1 MMRLFQNQK
10 NPRRQGK
17 VHSQTKMKRIICPL
31 WILLLFGVQALAA
44 ENYTVSGYVK
54 DSTSGELLIGSTIY
68 VQELGTGTQT
78 NVYGFYSLTLPAG
91 QYTLEYRYLGY
102 VNRIIHITLNK
113 NEQINIELA
122 PEELR
127 LQEIVITGGR
137 GDENVMNTEMSVQEL
152 DIRTIRKIP
161 SFLGEVDV
169 IKSIQLLPG
178 VSTVGEGASGFNVR
192 GGSVGQNLILLDEA
206 PVYNSSHMLGF
217 FSVFNPDAVKDIKLY
232 KGAVPARYGGRIASI
247 LDIRMKDGNNKK
259 FGVDG
264 GIGTV
269 FSRLA
274 VEGPIV
280 KEKGSFILAARRSY
294 IDVLA
299 RPFTDFFNDGAALN
313 FHDITLKTN
322 YRFNQNNA
330 LYLSG
335 YFGRDK
341 FLFDRQQGF
350 SWGNKTATL
359 RWNHLFGNKVFSNFT
374 FFISDYDYKLNFGD
388 TERDKFQW
396 ESRIRTLDLKPEF
409 TYSINAANEMTFG
422 GDILYYKFRPA
433 DATGVSNG
441 TAIDVSLE
449 EKFAFETA
457 LFIDNETKFGKAFS
471 ARYGLRLSDFQSLG
485 PGYIYEW
492 ETIEPGKRKQL
503 VSATRVEKFDKIASY
518 TNLEPRVSF
527 RLRTGRK
534 MSIKGSY
541 SRMAQYLHLISNTTA
556 SNPLDV
562 WRPSTNNLKPQT
574 GDQYALGIF
583 RNFGEA
589 DDYEFSIEGYYR
601 VTKNQVEYI
610 DGAEIFINEFLEADL
625 LSGDG
630 RAMGLEFY
638 LKKNSG
644 KLNGWIS
651 YTLGKTELKVNG
663 INNNEWYPTRFDQRH
678 NLKIVG
684 YYHLNDRWT
693 LSANF
698 TFLSGTPTTFPTDR
712 FTQQGY
718 LIPYNA
724 FNSRNNVRIANF
736 HRLDISAIFYGKKYK
751 KNGKERK
758 NRDYWIFG
766 FYNVYARRNPFSIYF
781 SQGEER
787 PVAGEPV
794 PSMATRVAIIGTIVP
809 AISYNFKF

>member
-1 MMRLFQNQK
+1 MSK
-10 NPRRQGK
+10 I
-17 VHSQTKMKRIICPL
+17 S
-31 WILLLFGVQALAA
+31 WLLFTFLLFTAPAVAV

-54 DSTSGELLIGSTIY
+54 DSTSGELLIGSTVY
-68 VQELGTGTQT
+68 VQELGIGTQT
-78 NVYGFYSLTLPAG
+78 NVYGFYSLTIPAG
-91 QYTLEYRYLGY
+91 NYTLEYRYLGY
-102 VNRIIHITLNK
+102 VSRIIRINLMK
-113 NEQINIELA
+113 NEQINVDLV
-122 PEELR
+122 PEELK
-127 LQEIVITGGR
+127 LEEIVITSSR
-137 GDENVMNTEMSVQEL
+137 GDRNITDVEMSAQEL

-280 KEKGSFILAARRSY
+280 KDKGSFILAGRRSY

-299 RPFTDFFNDGAALN
+299 RPFTSFFDNGAALN
-313 FHDITLKTN
+313 FHDLTLKTN

-341 FLFDRQQGF
+341 FLFDREQGF

-359 RWNHLFGNKVFSNFT
+359 RWNHLFGDRVFSNFT
-374 FFISDYDYKLNFGD
+374 FFISDYDYELKFGD
-388 TERDKFQW
+388 TERDKFHW
-396 ESRIRTLDLKPEF
+396 ESRIRTMDLKPEF
-409 TYSINAANEMTFG
+409 TYSINASNELTFG
-422 GDILYYKFRPA
+422 GDLLYYKFRPA

-441 TAIDVSLE
+441 TPINVSLE
-449 EKFAFETA
+449 EKFAFESA
-457 LFIDNETKFGKAFS
+457 LYIGNETKFSKAIS
-471 ARYGLRLSDFQSLG
+471 ARYGLRLSNFQSLG
-485 PGYIYEW
+485 PGYVYEW
-492 ETIEPGKRKQL
+492 ETTVPGQRKRL
-503 VSATRVEKFDKIASY
+503 ISSRRVEKFEKIASY
-518 TNLEPRVSF
+518 TNLEPRAS
-527 RLRTGRK
+527 LRVKIGNK
-534 MSIKGSY
+534 MSVKASY
-541 SRMAQYLHLISNTTA
+541 NRMAQYLHLISNTTA

-562 WRPSTNNLKPQT
+562 WRPGTNNLKPQR
-574 GDQYALGIF
+574 GDQFALGIF
-583 RNFGEA
+583 RNFGQM
-589 DDYEFSIEGYYR
+589 DDYEFSLEGYYR
-601 VTKNQVEYI
+601 TTDNQVEYI
-610 DGAEIFINEFLEADL
+610 DGAEIFINEYLEADL
-625 LSGDG
+625 LSGIG

-638 LKKNSG
+638 LKKNTG

-651 YTLGKTELKVNG
+651 YTVGKTELKAEG
-663 INNNEWYPTRFDQRH
+663 INNGEWYPTRFDQRH

-684 YYHLNDRWT
+684 YYNLNDRWT
-693 LSANF
+693 FSANF

-724 FNSRNNVRIANF
+724 YGSRNNVRIANF
-736 HRLDISAIFYGKKYK
+736 HRLDISAIFYGKKYRR
-751 KNGKERK
+751 NGKARK

-781 SQGEER
+781 SQGEDR
-787 PVAGEPV
+787 PAAGEPV
-794 PSMATRVAIIGTIVP
+794 PSFATQVSIIGTIVP

>member
-1 MMRLFQNQK
+1 MSK
-10 NPRRQGK
+10 I
-17 VHSQTKMKRIICPL
+17 S
-31 WILLLFGVQALAA
+31 WLLFTFLLFTAPAVAV

-54 DSTSGELLIGSTIY
+54 DSTSGELLIGSTVY
-68 VQELGTGTQT
+68 VQELGIGTQT
-78 NVYGFYSLTLPAG
+78 NVYGFYSLTIPAG
-91 QYTLEYRYLGY
+91 NYTLEYRYLGY
-102 VNRIIHITLNK
+102 VSRIIRINLMK
-113 NEQINIELA
+113 NEQINVDLV
-122 PEELR
+122 PEELK
-127 LQEIVITGGR
+127 LEEIVITSSR
-137 GDENVMNTEMSVQEL
+137 GDRNITDVEMSAQEL

-280 KEKGSFILAARRSY
+280 KDKGSFILAGRRSY

-299 RPFTDFFNDGAALN
+299 RPFTSFFDNGAALN
-313 FHDITLKTN
+313 FHDLTLKTN

-341 FLFDRQQGF
+341 FLFDREQGF

-359 RWNHLFGNKVFSNFT
+359 RWNHLFGDRVFSNFT
-374 FFISDYDYKLNFGD
+374 FFISDYDYELKFGD
-388 TERDKFQW
+388 TERDKFHW
-396 ESRIRTLDLKPEF
+396 ESRIRTMDLKPEF
-409 TYSINAANEMTFG
+409 TYSINASNELTFG
-422 GDILYYKFRPA
+422 GDLLYYKFRPA

-441 TAIDVSLE
+441 TPINVSLE
-449 EKFAFETA
+449 EKFAFESA
-457 LFIDNETKFGKAFS
+457 LYIGNETKFSKAIS
-471 ARYGLRLSDFQSLG
+471 ARYGLRLSNFQSLG
-485 PGYIYEW
+485 PGYVYEW
-492 ETIEPGKRKQL
+492 ETTVPGQRKRL
-503 VSATRVEKFDKIASY
+503 ISSRRVEKFEKIASY
-518 TNLEPRVSF
+518 TNLEPRAS
-527 RLRTGRK
+527 LRVKIGNK
-534 MSIKGSY
+534 MSVKASY
-541 SRMAQYLHLISNTTA
+541 NRMAQYLHLISNTTA

-562 WRPSTNNLKPQT
+562 WRPGANNLKPQT
-574 GDQYALGIF
+574 GDQFALGIF
-583 RNFGEA
+583 RNFGQM
-589 DDYEFSIEGYYR
+589 DDYEFSLEGYYR
-601 VTKNQVEYI
+601 TTDNQVEYI
-610 DGAEIFINEFLEADL
+610 DGAEIFINEYLEADL
-625 LSGDG
+625 LSGIG

-638 LKKNSG
+638 LKKNTG

-651 YTLGKTELKVNG
+651 YTVGKTELKVEG
-663 INNNEWYPTRFDQRH
+663 INNGEWYPTRFDQRH

-684 YYHLNDRWT
+684 YYNLNDRWT
-693 LSANF
+693 FSANF

-724 FNSRNNVRIANF
+724 YGSRNNVRIANF
-736 HRLDISAIFYGKKYK
+736 HRLDISAIFYGKKYRR
-751 KNGKERK
+751 NGKARK

-781 SQGEER
+781 SQGEDR
-787 PVAGEPV
+787 PAAGEPV
-794 PSMATRVAIIGTIVP
+794 PSFATQVSIIGTIVP

>member
-1 MMRLFQNQK
+1 MSK
-10 NPRRQGK
+10 I
-17 VHSQTKMKRIICPL
+17 S
-31 WILLLFGVQALAA
+31 WLLFTFLLFTAPAVAV

-54 DSTSGELLIGSTIY
+54 DSTSGELLIGSTVY
-68 VQELGTGTQT
+68 VQELGIGTQT
-78 NVYGFYSLTLPAG
+78 NVYGFYSLTIPAG
-91 QYTLEYRYLGY
+91 NYTLEYRYLGY
-102 VNRIIHITLNK
+102 VSRIIRINLMK
-113 NEQINIELA
+113 NEQINVDLV
-122 PEELR
+122 PEELK
-127 LQEIVITGGR
+127 LEEIVITSSR
-137 GDENVMNTEMSVQEL
+137 GDRNITDVEMSAQEL

-280 KEKGSFILAARRSY
+280 KDKGSFILAGRRSY

-299 RPFTDFFNDGAALN
+299 RPFTSFFDNGAALN
-313 FHDITLKTN
+313 FHDLTLKTN

-341 FLFDRQQGF
+341 FLFDREQGF

-359 RWNHLFGNKVFSNFT
+359 RWNHLFGDRVFSNFT
-374 FFISDYDYKLNFGD
+374 FFISDYDYELKFGD
-388 TERDKFQW
+388 TERDKFHW
-396 ESRIRTLDLKPEF
+396 ESRIRTMDLKPEF
-409 TYSINAANEMTFG
+409 TYSINASNELTFG
-422 GDILYYKFRPA
+422 GDLLYYKFRPA

-441 TAIDVSLE
+441 TPINVSLE
-449 EKFAFETA
+449 EKFAFESA
-457 LFIDNETKFGKAFS
+457 LYIGNETKFSKAIS
-471 ARYGLRLSDFQSLG
+471 ARYGLRLSNFQSLG
-485 PGYIYEW
+485 PGYVYEW
-492 ETIEPGKRKQL
+492 ETTVPGQRKRL
-503 VSATRVEKFDKIASY
+503 ISSRRVEKFEKIASY
-518 TNLEPRVSF
+518 TNLEPRAS
-527 RLRTGRK
+527 LRVKIGNK
-534 MSIKGSY
+534 MSVKASY
-541 SRMAQYLHLISNTTA
+541 NRMAQYLHLISNTTA

-562 WRPSTNNLKPQT
+562 WRPGTNNLKPQR
-574 GDQYALGIF
+574 GDQFALGIF
-583 RNFGEA
+583 RNFGQM
-589 DDYEFSIEGYYR
+589 DDYEFSLEGYYR
-601 VTKNQVEYI
+601 TTDNQVEYI
-610 DGAEIFINEFLEADL
+610 DGAEIFINEYLEADL
-625 LSGDG
+625 LSGIG

-638 LKKNSG
+638 LKKNTG

-651 YTLGKTELKVNG
+651 YTVGKTELKVEG
-663 INNNEWYPTRFDQRH
+663 INNGEWYPTRFDQRH

-684 YYHLNDRWT
+684 YYNLNDRWT
-693 LSANF
+693 FSANF

-724 FNSRNNVRIANF
+724 YGSRNNVRIANF
-736 HRLDISAIFYGKKYK
+736 HRLDISAIFYGKKYRR
-751 KNGKERK
+751 NGKARK

-781 SQGEER
+781 SQGEDR
-787 PVAGEPV
+787 PAAGEPV
-794 PSMATRVAIIGTIVP
+794 PSFATQVSIIGTIVP